1 MYGTK
6 LILMPQSN
14 IVNVLVYDIPYE
26 EMQAFFA
33 LLPEGSH
40 EISADTG
47 IFTVPNLHEAEE
59 SCDLL
64 YSNRKIQTVGL

>member
-33 LLPEGSH
+33 LLPNGSR
-40 EISADTG
+40 EICADTG
-47 IFTVPNLHEAEE
+47 IFTVPDLVKAEE
-59 SCDLL
+59 SCDSL
-64 YSNRKIQTVGL
+64 YSSRKLQTVGL